1 MVLGCLMP
9 SVRGESPAT
18 LYRWVDE
25 NGVIH
30 YTDRLPPSEVEKGHA
45 ELTEQGVRVRVVPPA
60 PTLEE
65 IRMEKELQHLRAQQ
79 ARLIEQQKS
88 ADRALLRTFSS
99 LDDLLMARDRK
110 IAVIEAAIQID
121 RGNIRRQQEWL
132 QERRAEVT
140 SIEQENKPVPQQLT
154 DGIRKSEDY
163 MREFYATM
171 VEREQQKEKIRQDF
185 SRDLKRFRQLK
196 DIPEG
201 QVSLPDAQPKITLPN
216 LVKCKDSDQCNQYWE
231 RAVAFA
237 KAQATTQVRT
247 ANEYILITSLPE
259 SYKDLGLILCRFP
272 DTSDRNMTAI
282 FLDLQCRNLSP
293 SDFNCQDERSKQILK
308 AFQGAVTGAG
318 TITIK

>member
-9 SVRGESPAT
+9 SAFGENPAT

-45 ELTEQGVRVRVVPPA
+45 ELTEQGLRVRVVPPA
-60 PTLEE
+60 PSLEE

-79 ARLIEQQKS
+79 ARLIDQQKS

-99 LDDLLMARDRK
+99 VEDLLMARDRK

-140 SIEQENKPVPQQLT
+140 SMEQENKPVPQQLT
-154 DGIRKSEDY
+154 DGIHKSEGY
-163 MREFYATM
+163 VREFYATM

-185 SRDLKRFRQLK
+185 SRDLKRFRQLR
-196 DIPEG
+196 DIPDD
-201 QVSLPDAQPKITLPN
+201 QMSPPDAQPKITLPN

-231 RAVAFA
+231 RAIAFA
-237 KAQATTQVRT
+237 KAQATTPVRT
-247 ANEYILITSLPE
+247 ANDDILITSTPE
-259 SYKDLGLILCRFP
+259 SYQDLGFILCRFP
-272 DTSDRNMTAI
+272 DSDRTMTSI
-282 FLDLQCRNLSP
+282 FLDLQCRNQSP
-293 SDFNCQDERSKQILK
+293 TDLICQDDRSKQILK
-308 AFQGAVTGAG
+308 SFRGVVMGTG
-318 TITIK
+318 TINIK